1 MTKKKRVIV
10 VYNAGGTIETIH
22 KDGLAKSL
30 GAEEVTVRR
39 ATNVEWEPYSDD
51 MARFVGERGSW
62 TVRAAHDDRLAIRHN
77 TSFPFKRGEDSH
89 VFVSSDAYHP
99 IVGFE
104 TREAAL
110 AAEVAHFGSFLKD
123 YKFCKEGYEQHPC
136 LPHDITGCM
145 ACRYGEGGDP
155 PRKDGSDGPK
165 R

>member
-1 MTKKKRVIV
+1 MKDEISLTITKEG
-10 VYNAGGTIETIH
+10 AIETIH

-39 ATNVEWEPYSDD
+39 ATNVEWEAYSDD
-51 MARFVGERGSW
+51 MARLMGERGSW
-62 TVRAAHDDRLAIRHN
+62 TVRAAHDDHLAIRRN
-77 TSFPFKRGEDSH
+77 LSSVYKQGDASH
-89 VFVSSDAYHP
+89 LFVSRDSYHP
-99 IVGFE
+99 IMCFG
-104 TREAAL
+104 TREEAL
-110 AAEVAHFGSFLKD
+110 SAEVMHFGAFLKD
-123 YKFCKEGYEQHPC
+123 YKFCKEGYMHNPC